1 MILKRIQ
8 VDSGIGDLTN
18 CYIVEDEV
26 TKETMVI
33 DPGGEPQK
41 ILDMLNAIGGD
52 VKYIVLTHCH
62 ADHISAVQEIKKQK
76 GGKILVHRFDAEGL
90 NNPSINLSNFF
101 EKNTVS
107 VNADSRLNDDDLLH
121 IGNIEFKVIH
131 TPGHTAGG
139 ICLYSKRER
148 IVILRR
154 YSISWNLGQN
164 RLANK

>member
-33 DPGGEPQK
+33 DPGGEPEK
-41 ILDMLNAIGGD
+41 VLDMLDAIDGS

-62 ADHISAVQEIKKQK
+62 ADHITAVNDIKTKK
-76 GGKILVHRFDAEGL
+76 GGKVLIHRFDAEGL
-90 NNPSINLSNFF
+90 SDSSINLSQFF
-101 EKNTVS
+101 GLKEIS
-107 VNADSRLNDDDLLH
+107 IEADSRLNDEDLLH
-121 IGNIEFKVIH
+121 IGDLELKVIH
-131 TPGHTAGG
+131 TPGHTLGG
-139 ICLYSKRER
+139 ICLYSKQER
-148 IVILRR
+148 IIIFRR
-154 YSISWNLGQN
+154 HCISWNLGQN